1 VLAMNRVLRVRS
13 RFVSAI
19 CLKVERGDVAGAVV
33 DEALGDP
40 AGSLHEA
47 RDLFARGE
55 EDVIPGGR
63 KLSVADAE
71 ALDAAHSSACP
82 VACVVAARE
91 FRSAIA
97 GVVRAGQDPPP
108 TGGNARELPE
118 QVATLPLPSEE
129 AEVVPEQQDR
139 VEALACADRALE
151 RSQPRVGEPRCRAT
165 STASGETSI
174 PTTSCLRLWRCR
186 PTRPAPPRSSTLSR
200 TNLIARRS
208 CDHHDRNGAR

>member
-33 DEALGDP
+33 DEAVGDP

-55 EDVIPGGR
+55 GDVMPGGR

-91 FRSAIA
+91 FRRRHRRGRTSRPGSASDWWKRARASGA
-97 GVVRAGQDPPP
+97 GGDPAAPQRGGRGCSRAAGSCRS
-108 TGGNARELPE
+108 ARLRGPRSR
-118 QVATLPLPSEE
+118 AFPAARRRAPLPRNPDSERGD
-129 AEVVPEQQDR
+129 VNPDHLVP
-139 VEALACADRALE
+139 AALE
-151 RSQPRVGEPRCRAT
+151 VQADAPSAAEIEHPSAHEPHRAT
-165 STASGETSI
+165 R
-174 PTTSCLRLWRCR
+174 LR
-186 PTRPAPPRSSTLSR
+186 PP
-200 TNLIARRS
+200 
-208 CDHHDRNGAR
+208 